1 MASLVSRE
9 MLQSGY
15 QTGAQEAQ
23 IQPAGGEK
31 AMKNNKLFLIA
42 LVLIMVLLAACGPA
56 APANIANPTAEQAQA
71 SAATEAPAATEA
83 HMDMTMDR
91 PTEMP
96 AIATTEQ
103 PATVPI
109 STGNF
114 PIGRFVSV
122 KDKAVGIKYNQD
134 GTFEFYYASKDPIF
148 VGTFTVEGDRIT
160 TVRPDD
166 TDPKCAGPA
175 TYTWSFDGEKLTF
188 APTFDD
194 PCKGRRDANGDTY
207 TMDTSDLS
215 EISIDAA
222 DFSYTAPETIG
233 EGWVR
238 VRLTNSGQ
246 EPHHVQFLRLNDGV
260 TLGQFEEALKQ
271 GEGPAMALV
280 QQMGGVG
287 AIAPTLSAQAVLN
300 LPAGEYV
307 ILCLIPSP
315 SDHVAHVAKGMIK
328 SLTVQPADNASA
340 SELSADLTVHMQD
353 FGYDLPDTLAAG
365 PLTIQ
370 VINNG
375 PEAHEFNIMRLADG
389 KTADD
394 VLQYL
399 GTPDGPPPF
408 TPVGGMNGLDK
419 GLSGY
424 AELNLTQGNYVAI
437 CNIPSPAAEGHP
449 HFTLGMI
456 KQFSV
461 APAATASFPTG
472 KFTSMSDKAR
482 AYQFNPD
489 GTFAFFL
496 GGKDPAVTGNYTVVG
511 DLLSVNNPNE
521 ADPECQGSVTYQ
533 WSFSEN
539 KLTFTPVGQDSCRA
553 RSDSFKDTY
562 TKSS

>member
-1 MASLVSRE
+1 MRR
-9 MLQSGY
+9 
-15 QTGAQEAQ
+15 
-23 IQPAGGEK
+23 
-31 AMKNNKLFLIA
+31 NKLFLVL
-42 LVLIMVLLAACGPA
+42 LVLIMVLLAACGNA
-56 APANIANPTAEQAQA
+56 APASVANTTSEQAQA
-71 SAATEAPAATEA
+71 PVSTDAPASTET
-83 HMDMTMDR
+83 HTEMTMST
-91 PTEMP
+91 PTEKPVMAPTEP
-96 AIATTEQ
+96 AAMQ
-103 PATVPI
+103 PA

-114 PIGRFVSV
+114 PIGKFVSV
-122 KDKAVGIKYNQD
+122 KDKAIAYQFNND
-134 GTFEFYYASKDPIF
+134 GSFAFYFASKDPVL
-148 VGTFTVEGDRIT
+148 VGEYSVKDNLVTMM
-160 TVRPDD
+160 
-166 TDPKCAGPA
+166 DPKETNPDCKDAVP
-175 TYTWSFDGEKLTF
+175 YQWSFDGNKLTF
-188 APTFDD
+188 TPSGDD
-194 PCKGRRDANGDTY
+194 PCKGRRDANTDTY
-207 TMDTSDLS
+207 TLDTNYLP

-222 DFSYTAPETIG
+222 DFSYTAPETIS

-238 VRLTNSGQ
+238 VKLTNSGQ

-260 TLGQFEEALKQ
+260 TLAQFEEVLKQ

-328 SLTVQPADNASA
+328 SLTVQPAKAA
-340 SELSADLTVHMQD
+340 TAFETKADLTVHMQD
-353 FGYDLPDTLAAG
+353 FAYDLPDSMPAG

-399 GTPDGPPPF
+399 GAPDGPPPF

-424 AELNLTQGNYVAI
+424 AEIDLQPGTYVAI

-449 HFTLGMI
+449 HFALGMI
-456 KQFSV
+456 KQFTV
-461 APAATASFPTG
+461 APSVTSSFPTG
-472 KFTSMSDKAR
+472 KFISVSDKAR

-489 GTFAFFL
+489 GTFAFYL
-496 GGKDPAVTGNYTVVG
+496 GGQDPVVQGNYSVVG

-521 ADPECQGSVTYQ
+521 TEKNCQGSVTYQ
-533 WSFSEN
+533 WSFGDN
-539 KLTFTPVGQDSCRA
+539 KLSFTPVGQDSCQA